1 MSFALRLPVT
11 PEEEALDPS
20 IPLRTGGGNPAG
32 ALPVGAEKDR
42 DLEVDDMLASFPHW
56 VLQRGIVKTGLNV

>member
-32 ALPVGAEKDR
+32 ALPGSEQKKTWIGKSMTIEREVARIAFGWVPDR
-42 DLEVDDMLASFPHW
+42 
-56 VLQRGIVKTGLNV
+56 